1 MMNII
6 FFKEIQILEENKEL
20 ENALRNIQ
28 LPTEEIKKLEDSEIS
43 KIFKRF
49 LKCRCKREH
58 FSHLKKFTQ

>member
-28 LPTEEIKKLEDSEIS
+28 LPTEEIKKLEDSELS
-43 KIFKRF
+43 KIF
-49 LKCRCKREH
+49 
-58 FSHLKKFTQ
+58 